1 MSKHLL
7 ITRALVLAALTGL
20 LLGLGA
26 SAASKPELAFAL
38 WAGGTLPAIATLL
51 ISIARELWAG
61 RLGVDAVALVSMS
74 AALVLG
80 EGLAAAEVAIMYAGG
95 NMLEGCAVVRAE
107 RDLTS
112 LIDRAPRIEHR
123 RIGDS
128 IEPVSLDRL
137 AIGNTILV
145 RAGEIVPVDAVIHGS
160 KAILDESAL
169 TGEPIP
175 VERLLLPFRLAH

>member
-1 MSKHLL
+1 
-7 ITRALVLAALTGL
+7 
-20 LLGLGA
+20 
-26 SAASKPELAFAL
+26 
-38 WAGGTLPAIATLL
+38 
-51 ISIARELWAG
+51 
-61 RLGVDAVALVSMS
+61 LGVDAVALVSMS

-160 KAILDESAL
+160 KAILD
-169 TGEPIP
+169 
-175 VERLLLPFRLAH
+175 